1 MESRTSRRKKSRII
15 ALCQIKPT
23 PGDPQAN
30 IKNVISWMKRAA
42 KSGADLAL
50 FGELVLQNGGD
61 LSETVEGPALNTI
74 AKAAKELDIAVIYG
88 YSETEKGTRY
98 VYNSLMFLDSRG
110 KRVSN
115 YRQAHPLPTVNETS
129 EYTPGNALTVVDWD
143 AGMKVGLGISADVC
157 MAEYVRAMVKNG
169 GAQLVV
175 IAGGVDND
183 LLHEKTP
190 SVVVPARALENH
202 CYIAY
207 VSLAG
212 EKHVGMSR
220 VCDPKAECLVST
232 TTREETMLI
241 ATIPL
246 VATEKP
252 SFDYDSLRRPEL
264 YNSVVAYEMEIPW
277 GKVGADNVQ
286 HFFSH
291 RALYYDHQMEG
302 IYNGPQIAAHALA
315 QSVEEKGGKVLDV
328 AAGTGLVGEALLA
341 EGFTNLVALDRSEEM
356 LKCLRKKKVYEQ
368 IISGAFEEEAKKL
381 SSGSFDSCVCV
392 GAFLTSGFLNP
403 EVTIEEMVRLV
414 KKEGIVLLL
423 WNATEL
429 LQPQCQA
436 VNDSLKD
443 TLENMVKSG
452 SCKRIQE
459 VHVPNYLKECEGS
472 LCILQKA

>member
-1 MESRTSRRKKSRII
+1 MDSRTSRKKKSRII

-23 PGDPQAN
+23 PNDPQAN
-30 IKNVISWMKRAA
+30 IKNVISWMKKAA

-50 FGELVLQNGGD
+50 FGELVLHNGGD
-61 LSETVEGPALNTI
+61 LSETQEGPTLNTI

-88 YSETEKGTRY
+88 YSESEKGTR
-98 VYNSLMFLDSRG
+98 YNSLMFLDSRG

-115 YRQAHPLPTVNETS
+115 YRQAHPLPTVDETS
-129 EYTPGNALTVVDWD
+129 GYTPGNALTVVDWD

-157 MAEYVRAMVKNG
+157 MAEYVRAMVNNG

-175 IAGGVDND
+175 IASGVGND
-183 LLHEKTP
+183 PLCEKTP
-190 SVVVPARALENH
+190 SVIVPSRALENR

-220 VCDPKAECLVST
+220 VCDPRAECLVST
-232 TTREETMLI
+232 TTKDETMLI

-246 VATEKP
+246 NPAERP
-252 SFDYDSLRRPEL
+252 SFDYNSLRRPEL
-264 YNSVVAYEMEIPW
+264 YSSVVAYEMEIPW

-291 RALYYDHQMEG
+291 RALYYDHQMKG

-315 QSVEEKGGKVLDV
+315 QSVEAKSGKVLDV

-341 EGFTNLVALDRSEEM
+341 AGFTNLVALDRSEEM

-368 IISGAFEEEAKKL
+368 VISGAFEEEARKL
-381 SSGSFDSCVCV
+381 SSGSFDNCVCV

-403 EVTIEEMVRLV
+403 EITIEEMVRLV
-414 KKEGIVLLL
+414 KKDGIVLLL

-452 SCKRIQE
+452 LCKRIQE
-459 VHVPNYLKECEGS
+459 VHVPNYLKDCEGA